1 MSFFLLGIG
10 LFVVLIIY
18 LRLARRHAIM
28 DVPNERSSHLYETVV
43 GGGFVIPLAFI
54 GWSVFYTE
62 INLYLIAAILVV
74 SSISLI
80 DDLRGVQPLVRFM
93 AQVLAISFILFEL
106 DILEFLPYPFIVV
119 LIGLV
124 YLSWINA
131 FNFMDGINGMMAGY
145 GLLTILTL
153 LFLNERSVFI
163 ESSIIIATGI
173 GILVFGF
180 FNFRRKALC
189 FAGDV
194 GSISLAILLGY
205 FFLKLLLQTGDITY
219 LILVVVYGID
229 SAGTIL
235 ERLIKKEN
243 IFRPHRLHLY
253 QRYANDRKRS
263 HLAVSSAY
271 MAVQLL
277 VNIGFLYVIAYE
289 SKLWSIAYCVSV
301 FVTLLLVY
309 MFLKLKIFKVFEPKT
324 QLHSGHE

>member
-18 LRLARRHAIM
+18 LRLARRQALM